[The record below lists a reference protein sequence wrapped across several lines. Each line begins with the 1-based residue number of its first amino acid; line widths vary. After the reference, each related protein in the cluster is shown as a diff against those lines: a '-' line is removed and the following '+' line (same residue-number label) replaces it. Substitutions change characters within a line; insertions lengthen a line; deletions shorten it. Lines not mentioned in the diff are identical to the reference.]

1 MDAFVKITT
10 QKKKIDN
17 TLHRNEIELL
27 KTHIRNGKNV
37 MICGGHGV
45 GKTYV
50 LNAVLDESNSIE
62 LEDNFKVRNEIKG
75 SSMHVFIDGYRHD
88 VIAQRQLVEYVFEGG
103 VLSKGSFV
111 VATPNMFLLPNFET
125 ILIPKR
131 TPDLIA
137 SLEPNNKN
145 SKMAAERCK
154 GNLHNF
160 FDYLNFSDDKDS
172 FVSPKEFAVSLLCTN
187 EDVSPMDAMSE
198 HGHVWGMIHENFVDS
213 SKCDFSRIS
222 ELLSD
227 ADLHDTSIYHGMWDS
242 MTYFIHSTVSI
253 PKYYINGTLNE
264 KTLRPGSF
272 WTKYGNYK
280 MRHQKYRN
288 IHLKTRGAQHQELA
302 LLREYARTGDM
313 DTYTSY
319 GLTAQDFDVINHLAL
334 CNKLKPREVS
344 QIKKKIKA
352 HEPV

>member
-17 TLHRNEIELL
+17 TLHRKEIELL

-37 MICGGHGV
+37 MICGGNGV

-62 LEDNFKVRNEIKG
+62 LEDNLNVRNEMLG
-75 SSMHVFIDGYRHD
+75 SNMHMFIDGYRHD
-88 VIAQRQLVEYVFEGG
+88 VIAQRQLVEYVSDGG
-103 VLSKGSFV
+103 VLSKGSFIV
-111 VATPNMFLLPNFET
+111 VASNMFLLPNFET

-131 TPDLIA
+131 NPDLIA

-160 FDYLNFSDDKDS
+160 FDYLNFSDDKDY
-172 FVSPKEFAVSLLCTN
+172 FVSPKDFVVSLLCTN
-187 EDVSPMDAMSE
+187 EEISTVDAMSE

-213 SKCDFSRIS
+213 SKCDFGIIS
-222 ELLSD
+222 HSLSD
-227 ADLHDTSIYHGMWDS
+227 ADLHDTSIYNGMWDS
-242 MTYFIHSTVSI
+242 MAYFINSTVSI
-253 PKYYINGTLNE
+253 PKYYLNGTLNE

-288 IHLKTRGAQHQELA
+288 IQLKTRGAQHQELA
-302 LLREYARTGDM
+302 LLREYARSGDI
-313 DTYTSY
+313 DIYTSY
-319 GLTAQDFDVINHLAL
+319 NLNAQDFDVINHLAL
-334 CNKLKPREVS
+334 SNKLKPREVS